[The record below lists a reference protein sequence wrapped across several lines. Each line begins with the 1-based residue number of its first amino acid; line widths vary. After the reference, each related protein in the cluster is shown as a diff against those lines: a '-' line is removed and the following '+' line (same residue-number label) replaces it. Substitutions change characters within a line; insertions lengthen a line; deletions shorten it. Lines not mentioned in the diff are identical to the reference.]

1 MELYILYHA
10 GSMEYEVSDIFISK
24 EKLIAN
30 LNDSYGCGYSLDMDI
45 DELNYELMEEDFGK
59 IDTVNASITLD
70 ELLVPLRKEKLK
82 ELKS

>member
-1 MELYILYHA
+1 MKLYILYYA

-24 EKLIAN
+24 EKVIKY
-30 LNDSYGCGYSLDMDI
+30 LNESYGFGYPLDMDI
-45 DELNYELMEEDFGK
+45 DELNDELMEGDSGK
-59 IDTVNASITLD
+59 IEIVNSSITLD